1 MSVAV
6 AEQETVICIS
16 RDSEECTVYTSDS
29 TMMTKLDKLA
39 DPNNDNAPLW
49 KLKEVHRMSGTKEVV
64 GKTYVTN
71 KRLISFRSDIKTRD
85 LTEEQRQEAAERFR
99 KWREQNRKEK
109 GNIGDEEY
117 DSDN

>member
-49 KLKEVHRMSGTKEVV
+49 KLKEVHRMSGTKEIV
-64 GKTYVTN
+64 GKTYITN
-71 KRLISFRSDIKTRD
+71 KRLISFRSDIKTRE

-109 GNIGDEEY
+109 GNIEY
-117 DSDN
+117 YC

>member
-49 KLKEVHRMSGTKEVV
+49 KLKEVHRMSGTKEIV
-64 GKTYVTN
+64 GKTYITN
-71 KRLISFRSDIKTRD
+71 KRLISRGIFPKSRFCRHILMYCRLAFRM
-85 LTEEQRQEAAERFR
+85 
-99 KWREQNRKEK
+99 QNV
-109 GNIGDEEY
+109 IMVH
-117 DSDN
+117 

>member
-49 KLKEVHRMSGTKEVV
+49 KLKEVHRMRMIRKKNFWQFAILLLIREIFLKSRFCRHILM
-64 GKTYVTN
+64 YC
-71 KRLISFRSDIKTRD
+71 RLAFRM
-85 LTEEQRQEAAERFR
+85 
-99 KWREQNRKEK
+99 QNV
-109 GNIGDEEY
+109 IMVH
-117 DSDN
+117 

>member
-39 DPNNDNAPLW
+39 KVLN
-49 KLKEVHRMSGTKEVV
+49 KLLSSTLFLSSD
-64 GKTYVTN
+64 T
-71 KRLISFRSDIKTRD
+71 SRSTGLFAIK
-85 LTEEQRQEAAERFR
+85 
-99 KWREQNRKEK
+99 
-109 GNIGDEEY
+109 
-117 DSDN
+117 

>member
-39 DPNNDNAPLW
+39 DPNNSNPKCSLNL
-49 KLKEVHRMSGTKEVV
+49 KLS
-64 GKTYVTN
+64 
-71 KRLISFRSDIKTRD
+71 
-85 LTEEQRQEAAERFR
+85 
-99 KWREQNRKEK
+99 
-109 GNIGDEEY
+109 
-117 DSDN
+117 